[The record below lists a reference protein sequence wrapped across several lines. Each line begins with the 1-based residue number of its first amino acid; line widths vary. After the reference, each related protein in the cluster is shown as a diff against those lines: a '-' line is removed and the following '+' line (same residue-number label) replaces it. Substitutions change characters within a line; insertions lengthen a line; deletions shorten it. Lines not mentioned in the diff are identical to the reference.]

1 MLHQDHDPSSRAAR
15 TPVLLQ
21 HHYRTL
27 GLTALGGSLEL
38 FDFVVFVFFVPVL
51 SQVFFPPDIPHW
63 LAQLQTFVVFA
74 VGFFARPF
82 GGVLFAH
89 FGDRTGRKR
98 TFTFTV
104 TLIACATFGIACLP
118 TYAQIGILAPLILA
132 LLRLLQGA
140 AVGGEVA
147 GGYLFGAEHV
157 PDSRRGTACG
167 LVAAGM
173 TCGVLAGVAVAA
185 VIHHTLSDAD
195 IRAWGWRLP
204 FLLGGT
210 FGLLTLYMRR
220 HLHETPVF
228 RALEAERAL
237 AVALPL
243 GEVLRAHPRA
253 ILLSVLTFWTFI
265 AHFVVLGLMGPSL
278 LQGLFQIPAAQAL
291 NIGSLGSAATI
302 LGCLVSGRLFDAL
315 GQARALVLACCLAL
329 CADLAFFFGAPLA
342 PGLVVPLFILAAFG
356 GGLLGAVSVIMIRS
370 FPPRVA
376 YSGVSLSLNLV
387 SGIIAGLTPIALTAA
402 LLALPSAPAWYLA
415 AVCLM
420 GATVGLWL
428 WRAEDRAAR
437 GDTRGAA
444 ETA

>member
-1 MLHQDHDPSSRAAR
+1 MLPPPPHRTAPRPPGLLAHQ
-15 TPVLLQ
+15 
-21 HHYRTL
+21 YRTL

-51 SQVFFPPDIPHW
+51 ATVFFPPDIPHW

-82 GGVLFAH
+82 GGVLIAH

-104 TLIACATFGIACLP
+104 SLIAVATFGIASLP
-118 TYAQIGILAPLILA
+118 TYGQIGVAAPLLLA

-157 PDSRRGTACG
+157 PDSHRGTACG

-173 TCGVLAGVAVAA
+173 TCGVLAGVMVAA
-185 VIHHTLSDAD
+185 VIHHTLSDAE
-195 IRAWGWRLP
+195 IRAWGWRVP
-204 FLLGGT
+204 FLLGGG

-228 RALEAERAL
+228 RALEERQAL
-237 AVALPL
+237 AVSLPL

-253 ILLSVLTFWTFI
+253 ILISVLTFWTFI
-265 AHFVVLGLMGPSL
+265 AHFVVLGLMGPTL
-278 LQGLFQIPAAQAL
+278 LQSLFQIPAAQAL
-291 NIGSLGSAATI
+291 SIGSLGTAANI
-302 LGCLVSGRLFDAL
+302 LGCLLSGRLFDRL
-315 GQARALVLACCLAL
+315 GEARALVLACLLAL
-329 CADLAFFFGAPLA
+329 GGDLLFFMGAPLA
-342 PGLVVPLFILAAFG
+342 PDATVPLFILATFG
-356 GGLLGAVSVIMIRS
+356 GGLLGAASVIMIRS
-370 FPPRVA
+370 FPPRIA

-387 SGIIAGLTPIALTAA
+387 SGIIAGLTPIGLTAA
-402 LLALPSAPAWYLA
+402 LHVLPSAPAWYLA
-415 AVCLM
+415 AICLM
-420 GATVGLWL
+420 GAGTGLWL
-428 WRAEDRAAR
+428 RRAEVS
-437 GDTRGAA
+437 GT
-444 ETA
+444 